1 MSKAPRAANVNRDWG
16 SDESGTPIMHIDMDA
31 FFAACE
37 LARRPELRGLPVI
50 VGGGH
55 RGVVLAATY
64 EARAFGVRSAM
75 TMHAAYRACPQAII
89 VAPDHHLYAEISSSI
104 IEMLYDITPK
114 VEQVS
119 IDEAFID
126 VSGARRLLG
135 PPTVIGAKLRAQ
147 VQATH
152 GVTCSVGIARNKFVA
167 KLASTHAKPD
177 GMLLIPDGATQA
189 FLRELPVGALW
200 GVGEKTEAALSR
212 WGITKVSEI
221 ADMDL
226 TMLQRMLGQASGHHL
241 YALSRGYDPRPVVNH
256 TPEKS
261 IGNETTFWEDQTNPD
276 VVARRLLALCDQVAG
291 RLRAQGYV
299 TGTIA
304 VKVRT
309 SDFHT
314 VSRSRTLHSPT
325 DLAHEIYPVAKELV
339 ESVDLGGLP
348 VRLIGVRAERL
359 VKRAQA
365 SFQLTLEEAANPT
378 DFRSAELA
386 LDQVRARFGKGA
398 VKLGAT

>member
-1 MSKAPRAANVNRDWG
+1 
-16 SDESGTPIMHIDMDA
+16 MHIDMDA

-75 TMHAAYRACPQAII
+75 TMSAAFRSCPQAII
-89 VAPDHHLYAEISSSI
+89 VPPDHHYYTDVSDSI
-104 IEMLYDITPK
+104 IAMLHEITPI

-135 PPTVIGAKLRAQ
+135 APTVIGANLRAR
-147 VQATH
+147 VQETH
-152 GVTCSVGIARNKFVA
+152 GVTCSVGIAKNKFVA

-177 GMLLIPDGATQA
+177 GMLLIPAAATVP
-189 FLRELPVGALW
+189 FLRELPAGALW
-200 GVGEKTEAALSR
+200 GVGEKTEAALAR
-212 WGITKVSEI
+212 WGITQVSQI
-221 ADMDL
+221 ADIDL
-226 TMLQRMLGQASGHHL
+226 ASLQTMVGKAAGAHL
-241 YALSRGYDPRPVVNH
+241 HSLALGYDPRPVIAGS
-256 TPEKS
+256 PEKS
-261 IGNETTFWEDQTNPD
+261 IGNEVTFAEDQANPA
-276 VVARRLLALCDQVAG
+276 VVAKQLLALCDKVAG

-299 TGTIA
+299 ANAIA
-304 VKVRT
+304 IKVRT

-314 VSRSRTLHSPT
+314 VSKSKMLRSPT
-325 DLAHEIYPVAKELV
+325 DVAHEIYPIARQLLDQ
-339 ESVDLGGLP
+339 VDLNELP

-359 VKRAQA
+359 RPLGES
-365 SFQLTLEEAANPT
+365 SFQDTLVEAANPLP
-378 DFRSAELA
+378 FRQAELA
-386 LDQVRARFGKGA
+386 LDQVRARFGNGS
-398 VKLGAT
+398 VKLGAR